1 MYCNVYSDDLLL
13 RLVYTFKYTRFW
25 PGVQHIWYYT
35 RIHMICTCCR
45 GQKRTILCIDLYIYI
60 LYTRLHFWCKSI
72 GVSAKRKTD
81 PNRLHD
87 ESGKTKK
94 NNSDALASMTGS
106 CKESDSFESLQF
118 WVNRS
123 PEEWSWTFSVKCN
136 TVILFE
142 RHLIKILGT
151 SFSDELL
158 ATIPGNICKTDLYKN
173 RPFKEASTRKTS
185 HPVKWLFFQARTVP
199 PKLPD
204 ATDRRTSAS
213 QKVLSKHLEQL
224 KNWRKEG
231 KVPSSPVGTPRAIVR
246 PECLVSGWGEVEFWG
261 FQMHFFGDGWF
272 LLL

>member
-1 MYCNVYSDDLLL
+1 MY
-13 RLVYTFKYTRFW
+13 
-25 PGVQHIWYYT
+25 I
-35 RIHMICTCCR
+35 
-45 GQKRTILCIDLYIYI
+45 YIYI

-72 GVSAKRKTD
+72 GVSAKWKTD

-94 NNSDALASMTGS
+94 KTPMPWHPWQVLA
-106 CKESDSFESLQF
+106 
-118 WVNRS
+118 RS
-123 PEEWSWTFSVKCN
+123 PTHLNHYNFEWTDHPKNEAEHSALN
-136 TVILFE
+136 VILFE

-173 RPFKEASTRKTS
+173 RPFKEASTKETS

-246 PECLVSGWGEVEFWG
+246 PECLVSGWGELRSRVLGFSDAFLWG
-261 FQMHFFGDGWF
+261 WMVFVGLRDRR
-272 LLL
+272 